1 MFLEK
6 LPGIYYSRII
16 SEKEFK
22 YMKYKLLLL
31 LLTTFLFVGCGQTTE
46 KENLSDTESQATESI
61 DENAVS
67 SSAETSSAGDSQES
81 EEEPFILTFEATT
94 IDSEEVTSDIFASS
108 KLTMLNVWAT
118 YCNPCLSEMPDL
130 GEIAAEYDPTIFQIY
145 GIISDVV
152 EGDEAEKIEEAQ
164 GLITETGANYPH
176 ILLNQSLYSNL
187 VGGVSGVPTTFF
199 FNQDSE
205 LLGYLVGAQSK
216 DTWVAIIEDL
226 LSEME

>member
-1 MFLEK
+1 MH
-6 LPGIYYSRII
+6 
-16 SEKEFK
+16 
-22 YMKYKLLLL
+22 LLLVIL
-31 LLTTFLFVGCGQTTE
+31 LITGCGQHAADNNSSNT
-46 KENLSDTESQATESI
+46 NSQSQEAS
-61 DENAVS
+61 S
-67 SSAETSSAGDSQES
+67 QSSAQES
-81 EEEPFILTFEATT
+81 SQVTEEEPFILTFEAST
-94 IDSEEVTSDIFASS
+94 IDGDAVTSDIFADS

-130 GEIAAEYDPTIFQIY
+130 GEIAASYDTSMFQMY

-152 EGDEAEKIEEAQ
+152 EGDETEKLEEARE
-164 GLITETGANYPH
+164 LITQTGADYPH
-176 ILLNQSLYSNL
+176 LLLNQSLYSNL

-216 DTWVAIIEDL
+216 DTWVSIIEDL